1 MALLVTVVFFVVA
14 IVLGF
19 RLSRSPRPYPKLV
32 LIPHILLFFA
42 ITYGIGE
49 CLTRM
54 QAATDTSLARVALLV
69 ALGALWASLVS
80 GIVMLCLKQKNRGW
94 IMAHKLTMI
103 AAALSFVAAGI
114 FLALKKVRRR
124 RSKQLIV

>member
-114 FLALKKVRRR
+114 FLALKK
-124 RSKQLIV
+124 